1 MSLRQYFP
9 LATVRCLVTAASLLY
24 GMDGGF
30 AEEARQT
37 EVIIAEGVGADV
49 EGARKDACRNAVRQ
63 AVGAYVD
70 SETVVANDELIT
82 DRIVTLS
89 PAFVEKAEPVAGS
102 EKKED
107 GLVRVRMR
115 THVRIT
121 KILDELAAGRIK
133 TRPVTR
139 KLDTQSLLAELTTK
153 SDQHEAQRDILA
165 KLMRDYPESCLTVSQ
180 FGKESIEKKADGSV
194 AVNVPLSIR
203 PNDENYAAFSKT
215 LCEALSAT
223 KRASGEFKVDG
234 TKFGPNP
241 QYAKDR
247 VNAGLKEALT
257 NNKYML
263 GMFPQEL
270 QEVIRMSCDSAG
282 RSPIVGIGPAYHL
295 WNGGPN
301 EGIWAEYYEAWRD
314 VRQNKPNDWIVV
326 CVTSAK
332 KDYRQT
338 TWRWFHVTAE
348 EYNEWFRTAPASFRC
363 STQLADKDGD
373 EVAGD
378 VIDIGGFGVKREYP
392 NLLWCVP
399 LYVNIHN
406 SYWYTPEVRIVRSIT
421 IDAEDAAK
429 IASLRLT
436 LERGPAIAR

>member
-1 MSLRQYFP
+1 MH
-9 LATVRCLVTAASLLY
+9 
-24 GMDGGF
+24 GGF
-30 AEEARQT
+30 AEDARQT
-37 EVIIAEGVGADV
+37 EVIIAEGVGTDV

-121 KILDELAAGRIK
+121 KLLDELAVGRIK

-139 KLDTQSLLAELTTK
+139 KIDTQSLLAELRTK

-180 FGKESIEKKADGSV
+180 AGKESIEKKADGSV

-215 LCEALSAT
+215 LCEVLSAT

-241 QYAKDR
+241 EYAKRQLDR
-247 VNAGLKEALT
+247 YVMEAFT
-257 NNKYML
+257 SSDYML
-263 GMFPQEL
+263 DVFPVAMQ
-270 QEVIRMSCDSAG
+270 QDIRKSCDAAG
-282 RSPIVGIGPAYHL
+282 RSPIVGLGPAYLL
-295 WNGGPN
+295 WNGDAREEIDSLYYGPWQDLRAHN
-301 EGIWAEYYEAWRD
+301 GD
-314 VRQNKPNDWIVV
+314 DWIVV
-326 CVTSAK
+326 CVTAAK

-338 TWRWFHVTAE
+338 TWKWFHVTE
-348 EYNEWFRTAPASFRC
+348 DEYKEWFKTAPDSFRC
-363 STQLADKDGD
+363 NTQLVDADGD

-378 VIDIGGFGVKREYP
+378 VIDIRKFGAARAYP

-399 LYVNIHN
+399 LYVNHKN
-406 SYWYTPEVRIVRSIT
+406 VRWYTPELRMVRSIT
-421 IDAEDAAK
+421 IDADDAAN
-429 IASLRLT
+429 IASLRMT
-436 LERGPAIAR
+436 LERGPAVAR

>member
-1 MSLRQYFP
+1 MH
-9 LATVRCLVTAASLLY
+9 
-24 GMDGGF
+24 GGF
-30 AEEARQT
+30 AEDARQT
-37 EVIIAEGVGADV
+37 EVIIAEGVGTDV

-121 KILDELAAGRIK
+121 KLLDELAAGRIK

-139 KLDTQSLLAELTTK
+139 KIDTQSLLAELTTK

-180 FGKESIEKKADGSV
+180 AGKESIEKKADGSV
-194 AVNVPLSIR
+194 AVNVPLSIQ

-215 LCEALSAT
+215 LCEALAAT

-234 TKFGPNP
+234 TKFGPDP
-241 QYAKDR
+241 QYAKERFNSFLRQAFTDH
-247 VNAGLKEALT
+247 NS
-257 NNKYML
+257 ML
-263 GMFPQEL
+263 EMFPQEL
-270 QEVIRMSCDSAG
+270 QEVISTSCDSMG
-282 RSPIVGIGPAYHL
+282 RSPIVGIGPGYLL
-295 WNGGPN
+295 WNGGPSG
-301 EGIWAEYYEAWRD
+301 GIETELEAWSG

-332 KDYRQT
+332 KEYRQT
-338 TWRWFHVTAE
+338 TWKWFHVTAE
-348 EYNEWFRTAPASFRC
+348 EYKEWFRAAPASFRC
-363 STQLADKDGD
+363 STQLIDKDGD

-378 VIDIGGFGVKREYP
+378 VIEIGEFGAMREYH

-399 LYVNIHN
+399 LYVNHHKN
-406 SYWYTPEVRIVRSIT
+406 FYTPELRMVRSIT
-421 IDAEDAAK
+421 IDADDAAN
-429 IASLRLT
+429 IASLRMT
-436 LERGPAIAR
+436 LERGPAVAR